1 MPQTRVGIKD
11 VAAAAGVSP
20 TTVSHVLNGVDGV
33 RVADETRT
41 RVRDAADQLRY
52 SPSRI
57 ARSLRLQRTH
67 TIGLLS
73 DHIAATP
80 FAGEIILGAQTVA
93 ADRHVNLVLFD
104 TGGNSDVEAEAIRTL
119 HDFRADGVLYA
130 RMYHQEL
137 RPPAALAGL
146 PTVLLDAWSPDGAYP
161 GVVPDETGGARAAI
175 AELTA
180 LGHTRIGYL
189 NNRDDI
195 PATRGRLLGY
205 HEALEAAGIR
215 YDPALVLTEDSVSA
229 GGYRAARTLLTR
241 TQRPTALFC
250 FNDRMAMGAY
260 RAAAETGL
268 RIPRDLSIV
277 SFDNQVL
284 IAEGLYP
291 ALSTV
296 ALPHRDMGAWA
307 ATTLLDL
314 IDGASGPAATQTA
327 PTVLACP
334 LVRRDSTGPAP
345 ITQQED
351 TDHAAI

>member
-1 MPQTRVGIKD
+1 MAATTRVGIKD

-33 RVADETRT
+33 RVAENTRA
-41 RVRDAADQLRY
+41 RVRDAADQLGY

-57 ARSLRLQRTH
+57 ARSLRLRRTH
-67 TIGLLS
+67 MIGLLS
-73 DHIAATP
+73 DQIAATP
-80 FAGEIILGAQTVA
+80 FAGEVILGAQTVA

-104 TGGNSDVEAEAIRTL
+104 TGGDSDVEADAIKAL
-119 HDFRADGVLYA
+119 HDFRVDGVLYA
-130 RMYHQEL
+130 RMYHQEV
-137 RPPAALAGL
+137 RPPAALDGL
-146 PTVLLDAWSPDGAYP
+146 PTVMLDAWSPDGAHP
-161 GVVPDETGGARAAI
+161 GVVPDERGGAHAAI

-195 PATRGRLLGY
+195 PATRERLLGY
-205 HEALEAAGIR
+205 REALTAAGVR
-215 YDPALVLTEDSVSA
+215 YNPALVVTEDSVSA
-229 GGYRAARTLLTR
+229 GGYRAARALLTR
-241 TQRPTALFC
+241 RARPTALFC

-260 RAAAETGL
+260 RAAAEAEL
-268 RIPRDLSIV
+268 RIPRDLSVV

-296 ALPHRDMGAWA
+296 ALPHRQMGAWA

-314 IDGASGPAATQTA
+314 VDGASAPAATYAA
-327 PTVLACP
+327 PTVLPCP
-334 LVRRDSTGPAP
+334 LVRRASTGPAP
-345 ITQQED
+345 TTGED
-351 TDHAAI
+351 